1 MSNFAFLAAEFP
13 AVHEAAMEAE
23 RQAGVSPTAAAFFA
37 GKAIEVAVKWAF
49 KNDPGLTLPY
59 QDNIAALLH
68 EPSFR
73 RIAGEAVFTKAKY
86 INSLRNRAVHEEKQ
100 IKPTDAAGAV
110 KELFHVC
117 FWFARTYAR
126 KAKPADGLTFDPA
139 VLSRRDDVLK
149 KAFVQLKAQQE
160 QLDARNGELT
170 KLLSDKQNLD
180 DELKTLRA
188 EVAAARKAAEA
199 KPDQHDY
206 NEAETRDRY
215 IDLLLREAGW
225 ALDKPEDTEF
235 RVEGMP
241 NNEGIGFVDYVL
253 WGADGKPLGIVEA
266 KRTRKDARQGQQ
278 QAKLYADCLEK
289 AYGQRPVIFYS
300 NGYEHWIWDDTR
312 YPPRQIGG
320 FYKRDELELLIQRRT
335 GRKKLSDTTINT
347 AIAGHKRPYQQRAI
361 RSIAKHFEDDGERKA
376 LLVMATGSGKT
387 RTVIALVDLLMR
399 AGWVKR
405 VLFLADRIALV
416 NQAAGAFKAHLPDS
430 APVNLVTERTSE
442 GRVFLSTYP
451 TMMNLI
457 DGKQEGKA
465 KFGPGHFDLIV
476 IDEAHRSVYQRFRAI
491 FEYFDS
497 FLVGLTA
504 TPKDEIDKNTYS
516 LFDLEDGVPTDAYS
530 LDEAVADGVLVP
542 PKAISVPLKIV
553 RSGLRYD
560 DLSDE
565 EKDQW
570 DMLEWGEDEI
580 PDSVDAA
587 EVNQRL
593 FNQDT
598 VDRVI
603 AHLMQKG
610 VKVEGGDRLG
620 KTIVFAKNQAHAQF
634 IEARFNAAYPS
645 LAGHFARV
653 ITYESGSYAQTL
665 IDDFSK
671 KNSAPHIAVSVDM
684 LDTGIDVP
692 EVVNLVFFKQVRS
705 KTKFWQMM
713 GRGTRLCP
721 DLFGPDQDKEF
732 FRVFDYCQNLE
743 FFGADP
749 ELKEA
754 GTAKSLSERLFA
766 ARLDLVRALDEKHAK
781 PDGFSAGEQK
791 PYAPPEEQEALPS
804 EDSIRADALKALQD
818 TVAGFNHDNFIVRQH
833 RRAVEKYSKPDAW
846 VALDDEARKELIDEI
861 APLPS
866 ARGFGSEEAK
876 RFDLLM
882 FSLELALLKGS
893 KRFDT
898 LKKQLIEIASALSSQ
913 TGIPAIAYQAAMIE
927 DIQTDPWWEGLT
939 VPLLELVRLRLRD
952 LVQHIEKSR
961 KAVVYSNFAD
971 EIGEGVEY
979 SLPQVG
985 EADFARFKLKAR
997 HFLKAH
1003 QDHIVLHKLRQGKAL
1018 TSSDLNEL
1026 EKMLLDAGIAE
1037 ASDIERAREA
1047 SHGFGRFV
1055 RSLVG
1060 LDRKAVTEAFGDFLS
1075 SGTASAAQLEF
1086 INMII
1091 EHLTDQGVMDPALLY
1106 EPPFTDIAPTGPDQ
1120 IFDEARI
1127 AELFSKIEEFNEVA
1141 VAS

>member
-1 MSNFAFLAAEFP
+1 M
-13 AVHEAAMEAE
+13 
-23 RQAGVSPTAAAFFA
+23 
-37 GKAIEVAVKWAF
+37 
-49 KNDPGLTLPY
+49 D
-59 QDNIAALLH
+59 
-68 EPSFR
+68 
-73 RIAGEAVFTKAKY
+73 AK
-86 INSLRNRAVHEEKQ
+86 
-100 IKPTDAAGAV
+100 
-110 KELFHVC
+110 
-117 FWFARTYAR
+117 
-126 KAKPADGLTFDPA
+126 
-139 VLSRRDDVLK
+139 
-149 KAFVQLKAQQE
+149 
-160 QLDARNGELT
+160 NGELA
-170 KLLSDKQNLD
+170 KLLADKQNLD

-188 EVAAARKAAEA
+188 QVAAARKAAEA
-199 KPDQHDY
+199 QPSKHDY

-225 ALDKPEDTEF
+225 ALDNPDDTEF

-241 NNEGIGFVDYVL
+241 NNEGVGFVDYVL
-253 WGADGKPLGIVEA
+253 WGADGKPLGLVEA

-278 QAKLYADCLEK
+278 QGKLYADRLEAK
-289 AYGQRPVIFYS
+289 FGQRPVIFYS

-320 FYKRDELELLIQRRT
+320 FYKRDELELLIQRRA
-335 GRKKLSDTTINT
+335 GRKQLGSEALNRKI
-347 AIAGHKRPYQQRAI
+347 IERPYQHRAI
-361 RSIAKHFEDDGERKA
+361 RNVARSFEQDGERKA

-416 NQAAGAFKAHLPDS
+416 NQAVGAFKAHLPDS

-516 LFDLEDGVPTDAYS
+516 LFDLEDGVPTDAYP
-530 LDEAVADGVLVP
+530 LDEAVADGYLVP

-570 DMLEWGEDEI
+570 DMLEWGEEEI
-580 PDSVDAA
+580 PDSIDAA
-587 EVNQRL
+587 EVNKRL
-593 FNQDT
+593 FNTDT
-598 VDRVI
+598 VDLVI
-603 AHLMQKG
+603 AHLMTNG
-610 VKVEGGDRLG
+610 LKVEGGDRLG
-620 KTIVFAKNQAHAQF
+620 KTIIFAKNQAHALF
-634 IEARFNAAYPS
+634 IEARFNAAYPN

-653 ITYESGSYAQTL
+653 ITYESGAYAQTL

-671 KNSAPHIAVSVDM
+671 KTKPPHIAISVDM

-705 KTKFWQMM
+705 KTKCWQMM

-721 DLFGPDQDKEF
+721 DLFGPGQDKEF

-743 FFGADP
+743 FFGTNP

-754 GTAKSLSERLFA
+754 GAAKSLSERLFA
-766 ARLDLVRALDEKHAK
+766 ARLDLVRALDEKSGTLVGRSEPVREPHQSGGGG
-781 PDGFSAGEQK
+781 D
-791 PYAPPEEQEALPS
+791 PPNEAEIR
-804 EDSIRADALKALQD
+804 EDAVKTLQD
-818 TVAGFNHDNFIVRQH
+818 TVSSLNLDNFIVRQH
-833 RRAVEKYSKPDAW
+833 RRAVEKYREPDAW
-846 VALDDEARKELIDEI
+846 QSIDDEKRKELVDEI

-866 ARGFGSEEAK
+866 AKGFGTEEAK

-882 FSLELALLKGS
+882 FSLQLALLKGS

-898 LKKQLIEIASALSSQ
+898 LRKQLMEIASALEDQ
-913 TGIPAIAYQAAMIE
+913 MGIPAIAHQAELIE
-927 DIQTDPWWEGLT
+927 EIQTEQWWEGIT

-952 LVQHIEKSR
+952 LVQHIEKS
-961 KAVVYSNFAD
+961 KKVIVYSDFAD
-971 EIGEGVEY
+971 EIGEGIEHE
-979 SLPQVG
+979 LPQVG
-985 EADFARFKLKAR
+985 EADFARLKLKAR
-997 HFLKAH
+997 HFLRAH
-1003 QDHIVLHKLRQGKAL
+1003 ENHIVLHKLRQGKPL
-1018 TSSDLNEL
+1018 TPTDLAEL
-1026 EKMLLDAGIAE
+1026 EKMLLDAGVGE
-1037 ASDIERAREA
+1037 AGDIKRARET
-1047 SHGFGRFV
+1047 SQGFGRFV

-1060 LDRKAVTEAFGDFLS
+1060 LDRAAVNEAFSDFLS
-1075 SGTASAAQLEF
+1075 SGTATATQIEF
-1086 INMII
+1086 INMVI
-1091 EHLTDQGVMDPALLY
+1091 EHLTDQGVMEPALLY

-1120 IFDEARI
+1120 VFDEERVARLFARI
-1127 AELFSKIEEFNEVA
+1127 QAINDSA
-1141 VAS
+1141 VA

>member
-13 AVHEAAMEAE
+13 AVHEAAVEAE

-37 GKAIEVAVKWAF
+37 GKTVEVAVKWAF
-49 KNDPGLTLPY
+49 KNDPGLKLPY

-68 EPSFR
+68 EPTFR
-73 RIAGEAVFTKAKY
+73 RAAGEAVYSKARY
-86 INSLRNRAVHEEKQ
+86 INTLRNRAVHEEKK
-100 IKPTDAAGAV
+100 ITAGDAAGAV

-126 KAKPADGLTFDPA
+126 KGKPADGLVFDA
-139 VLSRRDDVLK
+139 SVLSRRDEALK
-149 KAFVQLKAQQE
+149 KAFSHIKAQQAA
-160 QLDARNGELT
+160 LDSKNGELT
-170 KLLSDKQNLD
+170 KLLTDRQNLD

-199 KPDQHDY
+199 QPDAHDY

-225 ALDKPEDTEF
+225 PLDKPEDIEF

-241 NNEGIGFVDYVL
+241 NNESIGFVDYVL
-253 WGADGKPLGIVEA
+253 WGADAKPLGLVEA

-278 QAKLYADCLEK
+278 QAKLYADRLE
-289 AYGQRPVIFYS
+289 ARYGQRPVIFYS

-320 FYKRDELELLIQRRT
+320 FYKRDELELLIQRRAS
-335 GRKKLSDTTINT
+335 RKSLAETRINT

-361 RSIAKHFEDDGERKA
+361 RSIAKHFEEDGERKA

-405 VLFLADRIALV
+405 VLFLADRVALV

-457 DGKQEGKA
+457 DGKRDGKA

-504 TPKDEIDKNTYS
+504 TPKEEIDKNTYS

-530 LDEAVADGVLVP
+530 LDEAVADGHLVP

-570 DMLEWGEDEI
+570 DMLEWGEDEV
-580 PDSVDAA
+580 PDTVEAA
-587 EVNQRL
+587 EVNKRL
-593 FNQDT
+593 FNTDT
-598 VDRVI
+598 VDLVI
-603 AHLMQKG
+603 AHLMQHG
-610 VKVEGGDRLG
+610 IKVEGGDRLG
-620 KTIVFAKNQAHAQF
+620 KTIIFAKNQDHALF
-634 IEARFNAAYPS
+634 IEDRFNNAYPN

-653 ITYESGSYAQTL
+653 ITYKTGAYAQTL
-665 IDDFSK
+665 IDDFSNK
-671 KNSAPHIAVSVDM
+671 TKAPHLAISVDM
-684 LDTGIDVP
+684 LDTGIDIP

-721 DLFGPDQDKEF
+721 DLFGPGQDKEF

-754 GTAKSLSERLFA
+754 SAAKSLSERLFT
-766 ARLDLVRALDEKHAK
+766 ARLDLVRALDTKAGK
-781 PDGFSAGEQK
+781 SDGLSERSQQTYGEPHSDQ
-791 PYAPPEEQEALPS
+791 PLPS
-804 EDSIRADALKALQD
+804 EQDIQADALKTLQE
-818 TVAGFNHDNFIVRQH
+818 TVGGLNLDNFIVRQH
-833 RRAVEKYSKPDAW
+833 RRVVEKYLAPDVWHAI
-846 VALDDEARKELIDEI
+846 DDEKRKELVDEI

-866 ARGFGSEEAK
+866 SRSFGTEEAK

-882 FSLELALLKGS
+882 FSLQLALLKGS

-898 LKKQLIEIASALSSQ
+898 LRKQLLEIASALEEQ
-913 TGIPAIAYQAAMIE
+913 TGIPAIAQQAALIE
-927 DIQTDPWWEGLT
+927 EVQTDQWWEGVT

-952 LVQHIEKSR
+952 LVQHIEKSKR
-961 KAVVYSNFAD
+961 AVVYSNFAD
-971 EIGEGVEY
+971 EIGDGVEHE
-979 SLPQVG
+979 LPQVG
-985 EADFARFKLKAR
+985 EADFARFKAKAR

-1003 QDHIVLHKLRQGKAL
+1003 EDHLVLHKLRQGRPL
-1018 TSSDLNEL
+1018 TSTDLGEL
-1026 EKMLLDAGIAE
+1026 EKMLLDAGIGE
-1037 ASDIERAREA
+1037 AGDIQRAREV

-1060 LDRKAVTEAFGDFLS
+1060 LDRAAVSDAFGEFLGT
-1075 SGTASAAQLEF
+1075 GTATAAQIEF
-1086 INMII
+1086 VGMVI
-1091 EHLTDQGVMDPALLY
+1091 EHLIDQGVMDPGLLY

-1120 IFDEARI
+1120 LFGEERVTQ
-1127 AELFSKIEEFNEVA
+1127 LFSKIEALNASA
-1141 VAS
+1141 VA

>member
-13 AVHEAAMEAE
+13 AVHEAAVEAE

-37 GKAIEVAVKWAF
+37 GKTVEVAVKWAF
-49 KNDPGLTLPY
+49 RSDPNLRLPY
-59 QDNIAALLH
+59 QDNISALLH
-68 EPSFR
+68 EPSFKR
-73 RIAGEAVFTKAKY
+73 AAGDAVFTKAKY
-86 INSLRNRAVHEEKQ
+86 INSLRNRAVHEERN
-100 IKPTDAAGAV
+100 IRPGDAAGAV

-117 FWFARTYAR
+117 YWFARTYGR
-126 KAKPADGLTFDPA
+126 KSKPAPGLAFDA
-139 VLSRRDDVLK
+139 SLLSRRDEVLK
-149 KAFVQLKAQQE
+149 KALDHLKQQ
-160 QLDARNGELT
+160 QVALDAKNGELT
-170 KLLSDKQNLD
+170 KLLADKQNLD
-180 DELKTLRA
+180 DELKRLRA
-188 EVAAARKAAEA
+188 EVSAARKTAEA
-199 KPDQHDY
+199 TPDQHDY

-225 ALDKPEDTEF
+225 ALDKPEDVEF
-235 RVEGMP
+235 PVEGMS
-241 NNEGIGFVDYVL
+241 NNEGKGFVDYVL
-253 WGADGKPLGIVEA
+253 WGADGKPVGIVEA

-278 QAKLYADCLEK
+278 QAKLYADCLERK
-289 AYGQRPVIFYS
+289 YGQRPVIFYS

-335 GRKKLSDTTINT
+335 SRKKLSDVAINT

-361 RSIAKHFEDDGERKA
+361 RAIAKHFEEDGERKG

-416 NQAAGAFKAHLPDS
+416 NQAVGAFKTHLPDS
-430 APVNLVTERTSE
+430 APVNLVTERTSG

-457 DGKQEGKA
+457 DGKQDGKV
-465 KFGPGHFDLIV
+465 KFGPGHFDLVI
-476 IDEAHRSVYQRFRAI
+476 IDEAHRSVYQRFRSI

-504 TPKDEIDKNTYS
+504 TPKDEVDKNTYS

-530 LDEAVADGVLVP
+530 LDEAIAEGVLVP

-560 DLSDE
+560 DLTDE

-570 DMLEWGEDEI
+570 DSLEWGEDEI
-580 PDSVDAA
+580 PDTVDAA

-598 VDRVI
+598 VDLVI
-603 AHLMQKG
+603 ADVMKNG

-620 KTIVFAKNQAHAQF
+620 KTIIFAKNQQHAQF
-634 IEARFNAAYPS
+634 IEARFNAAYPH

-653 ITYESGSYAQTL
+653 ITYETGAYAQTL

-671 KNSAPHIAVSVDM
+671 KSRPPHIAISVDM

-713 GRGTRLCP
+713 GRGTRLCA
-721 DLFGPDQDKEF
+721 DLFGPGQDKEF

-743 FFGADP
+743 FFGANP
-749 ELKEA
+749 ELKDA
-754 GTAKSLSERLFA
+754 SSSKSLSERLFA
-766 ARLDLVRALDEKHAK
+766 ARLDLVRALDKK
-781 PDGFSAGEQK
+781 PDGMSEGAQ
-791 PYAPPEEQEALPS
+791 EEYDAKGCEGVPTEA
-804 EDSIRADALKALQD
+804 EVRADALKVLQE
-818 TVAGFNHDNFIVRQH
+818 TVSGVNADSFIVRQH
-833 RRAVEKYSKPDAW
+833 RRAVEKYRDPAAW
-846 VALDDEARKELIDEI
+846 QTIDEQERKELIDEI
-861 APLPS
+861 APLPT
-866 ARGFGSEEAK
+866 ALDLGGEEAK

-882 FSLELALLKGS
+882 FSLELAHLKGS
-893 KRFDT
+893 KRFAA
-898 LKKQLIEIASALSSQ
+898 LKKQLLEIAAALELQ
-913 TGIPAIAYQAAMIE
+913 MAIPIVAQRAALIE
-927 DIQTDPWWEGLT
+927 EIQTETWWEGIT
-939 VPLLELVRLRLRD
+939 VPLLEFVRLRLRD
-952 LVQHIEKSR
+952 LVQHIDKS
-961 KAVVYSNFAD
+961 KKSIVYSNFAD
-971 EIGEGVEY
+971 EIGEGVEHE
-979 SLPQVG
+979 LPQVG

-997 HFLKAH
+997 QFLKAH
-1003 QDHIVLHKLRQGKAL
+1003 EDHIALYKLRHCKPL
-1018 TSSDLNEL
+1018 TPTDLAEL
-1026 EKMLLDAGIAE
+1026 EKMLLDAGVGDAD
-1037 ASDIERAREA
+1037 DIERAKQT
-1047 SHGFGRFV
+1047 SNGFGRFV

-1060 LDRKAVTEAFGDFLS
+1060 LDRKAVTDAFGDFVS
-1075 SGTASAAQLEF
+1075 NGNASAAQLEF
-1086 INMII
+1086 VKMVI
-1091 EHLTDQGVMDPALLY
+1091 EHLTDQGAMDPGLLY
-1106 EPPFTDIAPTGPDQ
+1106 EPPFIDVAPTGPEQ
-1120 IFDEARI
+1120 VFDDASVARLVSVI
-1127 AELFSKIEEFNEVA
+1127 RQLNDSAA
-1141 VAS
+1141 A